1 MLNYVAGIGAANLD
15 INGRSI
21 NPVVLRD
28 SNPGVLS
35 SSAGGVTRNILE
47 NLSRMG
53 VKTELMSA
61 IGHDAFGERIIES
74 CKSAGI
80 GTEHVLRIK
89 DHLSSTYISVLD
101 DSGDMLIGMSDMRI
115 LKNIPD
121 KYIEANISLIQ
132 NAVAIVLDGCLM
144 PKTIDAILS
153 AAGKTPVF
161 ADPVSTAYAKT
172 IQQFCPR
179 LYLVKPNLMELEILS
194 GMSVESDTD
203 IRMAADRLIDG
214 GTRAVAVSLG
224 KRGCYYCDAEG
235 TSMFRALKPVD
246 AMQNATG
253 AGDAFMAGLIKGH
266 MDRLDKAG
274 MLDRALAAGIAAT
287 LSSSTINPGMSEE
300 LINSIIKQYTI

>member
-89 DHLSSTYISVLD
+89 DHFSSTYISVLD

-115 LKNIPD
+115 LK
-121 KYIEANISLIQ
+121 
-132 NAVAIVLDGCLM
+132 
-144 PKTIDAILS
+144 
-153 AAGKTPVF
+153 
-161 ADPVSTAYAKT
+161 
-172 IQQFCPR
+172 
-179 LYLVKPNLMELEILS
+179 
-194 GMSVESDTD
+194 
-203 IRMAADRLIDG
+203 
-214 GTRAVAVSLG
+214 
-224 KRGCYYCDAEG
+224 
-235 TSMFRALKPVD
+235 
-246 AMQNATG
+246 
-253 AGDAFMAGLIKGH
+253 
-266 MDRLDKAG
+266 
-274 MLDRALAAGIAAT
+274 
-287 LSSSTINPGMSEE
+287 
-300 LINSIIKQYTI
+300 